1 MSSLLK
7 YATVILA
14 FAVAIGAYNVLGPL
28 SLEDII
34 PSHPQ
39 QRAAVAPVEATPPAS
54 PASMDEELDYMV
66 AKRLASL
73 EGWRA
78 FLAAHAN
85 GAYAQSARAEI
96 EKRHGAEKPPAPGNS
111 EVLNGATSDMRESNQ
126 ATDSVSA
133 ASRDAV
139 PTMAAAAVPNDAS
152 PDAKPADD
160 VAGPV
165 TPHAETDVAAG
176 PQLAALTPD
185 EICQRDGEHLDLL
198 RSNPSSDELVRF
210 ANELGCKKLLPQ
222 IVSLMKSLAPRPAAA
237 DVSNAAPSTA
247 QAAGEDARPAS
258 PVRGADVATLTSD
271 KICQRDADR
280 LARLRSNPS
289 GEEAQRFGSEL
300 NCEALRPQLQRLME
314 SLGLVAP
321 TEPAAANSSPASDSS
336 FTQICASERAALHS
350 LRKEPSAEAAGLF
363 WRNLKCEGLRPQI
376 RLLMESLNV
385 APDTVASSR
394 EAERHEAASSEAL
407 SPNEPD
413 PVACRRETAELN
425 HIRTTLDLGEARRF
439 ASAVTCETLK
449 PQAAR
454 LLESLRE

>member
-1 MSSLLK
+1 
-7 YATVILA
+7 
-14 FAVAIGAYNVLGPL
+14 
-28 SLEDII
+28 
-34 PSHPQ
+34 
-39 QRAAVAPVEATPPAS
+39 
-54 PASMDEELDYMV
+54 MDEELDYMV

-111 EVLNGATSDMRESNQ
+111 EVFNGATSDMRESNE
-126 ATDSVSA
+126 ATDSVST

-176 PQLAALTPD
+176 AQLAALTPD

-198 RSNPSSDELVRF
+198 RSNPSSDELVR
-210 ANELGCKKLLPQ
+210 
-222 IVSLMKSLAPRPAAA
+222 
-237 DVSNAAPSTA
+237 
-247 QAAGEDARPAS
+247 DARPAS
-258 PVRGADVATLTSD
+258 PVRSADVASLTSD

-425 HIRTTLDLGEARRF
+425 RIRTTLDLGEARRF